1 MMSQRVW
8 KWLLRTAILT
18 CAMSA
23 FVRPGAEQA
32 SPQSAASRGAVLYAA
47 NGPEF
52 IRYEVS
58 AADATLTRRE
68 TVMLLGTAQY
78 AWPSPS
84 FKHLYVVWSVGQ
96 STAGAHG
103 LTVFDVE
110 PGTGKLTKRGD
121 DIPLKY
127 RPIHVTVDRD
137 GTHVL
142 VVYNNPSAVTVF
154 NINPDGGIGSEVHEP
169 PDLDLGIY
177 THQVKVAPS
186 NKQVI
191 IIGRGNYDREHD
203 PGSIHVY
210 NYDHGVLSKLQ
221 VVAPGGGVNFHP
233 RHLDFAVNR
242 PWVFVSL
249 EAENMLQTYRVDK
262 DGKLS
267 DAPLFSKNTLAHPS
281 AINAEDGE
289 QTGTVHVHPNGKVV
303 YTANRGTGTVTYKGQ
318 QVFAGGENNI
328 AVFDIDPKTGEPTL
342 VQNIDTHGMIPR
354 TFALDPSARILVA
367 ANQNSRLVRDG
378 DNVVK
383 VPQSLALYRVR
394 PDGKLDFVRTYP
406 VDDVQGG
413 NLFWM
418 GINQVPR

>member
-1 MMSQRVW
+1 MSQRVR
-8 KWLLRTAILT
+8 KWLLRDVVLT
-18 CAMSA
+18 CAMTV
-23 FVRPGAEQA
+23 FVLPQAKQA
-32 SPQSAASRGAVLYAA
+32 SSQPAASRPAALYAA
-47 NGPEF
+47 NGHEF

-58 AADATLTRRE
+58 AADATLTKRE
-68 TVMLLGTAQY
+68 TVMLPGVAQY

-84 FKHLYVVWSVGQ
+84 LKHLYIVWTVGQ

-103 LTVFDVE
+103 LTAFDVE
-110 PGTGKLTKRGD
+110 AGTGKLSKHGD
-121 DIPLKY
+121 DVPLKY
-127 RPIHVTVDRD
+127 RPIHATVDRD

-154 NINPDGGIGSEVHEP
+154 NINPDGGIGSEVDEP
-169 PDLDLGIY
+169 SDLDLGIY

-210 NYDHGVLSKLQ
+210 NYDRGALSKLQ

-233 RHLDFAVNR
+233 RHLDFAVNG
-242 PWVFVSL
+242 PWLFVSL
-249 EAENMLQTYRVDK
+249 EAEHMLQTYRVDK

-267 DAPLFSKNTLAHPS
+267 DAPLFSKNTLANPS
-281 AINAEDGE
+281 AIKAEDGE

-303 YTANRGTGTVTYKGQ
+303 YTANRGTGTVAYEGK
-318 QVFAGGENNI
+318 QVFAGGENNM

-354 TFALDPSARILVA
+354 TFALGTRALAFWLPLTRIA
-367 ANQNSRLVRDG
+367 AWFATAIS
-378 DNVVK
+378 
-383 VPQSLALYRVR
+383 
-394 PDGKLDFVRTYP
+394 
-406 VDDVQGG
+406 
-413 NLFWM
+413 
-418 GINQVPR
+418 

>member
-1 MMSQRVW
+1 MSQRVR
-8 KWLLRTAILT
+8 KWLLRAAVLT
-18 CAMSA
+18 CAITV
-23 FVRPGAEQA
+23 FVLPEAQQA
-32 SPQSAASRGAVLYAA
+32 SPLSAAPRPAALYAA
-47 NGPEF
+47 NGHEF

-58 AADATLTRRE
+58 AANATLTKRE
-68 TVMLLGTAQY
+68 TVMLPGVAQY

-84 FKHLYVVWSVGQ
+84 LKHLYIVWSAGQ
-96 STAGAHG
+96 NTGGAHG
-103 LTVFDVE
+103 LTAFDVE
-110 PGTGKLTKRGD
+110 PGTGKLSKHGD
-121 DIPLKY
+121 DVPLKY

-154 NINPDGGIGSEVHEP
+154 NINPDGGIESEVSQP
-169 PDLDLGIY
+169 SDLDLGIY

-210 NYDHGVLSKLQ
+210 NYDRGVLSKLQ

-233 RHLDFAVNR
+233 RHLDFAVNG

-249 EAENMLQTYRVDK
+249 EAEHMLQTYRVDK
-262 DGKLS
+262 GGKLS
-267 DAPLFSKNTLAHPS
+267 DAPLFSKNTLDNPS
-281 AINAEDGE
+281 AIKAEDGE

-303 YTANRGTGTVTYKGQ
+303 YTANRGTGTVAYEGK

-378 DNVVK
+378 DNVTK
-383 VPQSLALYRVR
+383 VPESLALYKVR

-406 VDDVQGG
+406 LDDVQGE

-418 GINQVPR
+418 GINQVPH

>member
-1 MMSQRVW
+1 MSQRVR
-8 KWLLRTAILT
+8 KWLLRAVVLT
-18 CAMSA
+18 CAMTV
-23 FVRPGAEQA
+23 FVLPQAKQA
-32 SPQSAASRGAVLYAA
+32 SPQSAASRPAALYAA
-47 NGPEF
+47 NGHEF

-58 AADATLTRRE
+58 AADATLTKRE
-68 TVMLLGTAQY
+68 TLMLPGVAQY

-84 FKHLYVVWSVGQ
+84 LKHLYIVWTVGQ
-96 STAGAHG
+96 GTAGAHG
-103 LTVFDVE
+103 LTAFDVE
-110 PGTGKLTKRGD
+110 PGTGKLSKHGD
-121 DIPLKY
+121 DVPLKY

-154 NINPDGGIGSEVHEP
+154 NINPDGGIGAEVDEP
-169 PDLDLGIY
+169 SDLDLGIY

-233 RHLDFAVNR
+233 RHLDFAVNG

-249 EAENMLQTYRVDK
+249 EAEHMLQTYRLDK
-262 DGKLS
+262 GGKLS
-267 DAPLFSKNTLAHPS
+267 DAPLFSKNTLDNPS
-281 AINAEDGE
+281 AIKAEYGE

-303 YTANRGTGTVTYKGQ
+303 YTANRGTGTVAYEGK
-318 QVFAGGENNI
+318 QVFAGGENNM

-354 TFALDPSARILVA
+354 TFALDPSARILVT

-378 DNVVK
+378 DKLTK
-383 VPQSLALYRVR
+383 VPESLALYKVR

-406 VDDVQGG
+406 LDDGQGG

-418 GINQVPR
+418 GINPVPH

>member
-1 MMSQRVW
+1 MSQGVW
-8 KWLLRTAILT
+8 KWLLHAVVLT

-23 FVRPGAEQA
+23 FVLPEAKQA
-32 SPQSAASRGAVLYAA
+32 SPQSYASRGAVLYAA
-47 NGPEF
+47 NGTEF

-58 AADATLTRRE
+58 AADATLTKRE
-68 TVMLLGTAQY
+68 TVMLPGAAQY
-78 AWPSPS
+78 AWPSLS
-84 FKHLYVVWSVGQ
+84 LKHLYVVWSVGQ
-96 STAGAHG
+96 GTQGAHG
-103 LTVFDVE
+103 LTAFDVE
-110 PGTGKLTKRGD
+110 PGTGKLTKHGD
-121 DIPLKY
+121 DVPLKY

-154 NINPDGGIGSEVHEP
+154 NINPDGGIGSEVSQP
-169 PDLDLGIY
+169 SDLDLGIY
-177 THQVKVAPS
+177 THQVKVEPS

-191 IIGRGNYDREHD
+191 IIGRGNYDRQHD

-233 RHLDFAVNR
+233 RHLDFAVNG

-249 EAENMLQTYRVDK
+249 EAEHMLQTYRLDK
-262 DGKLS
+262 DGRLS
-267 DAPLFSKNTLAHPS
+267 SAPLFSANTLANPS
-281 AINAEDGE
+281 AIKAEDGE

-303 YTANRGTGTVTYKGQ
+303 YTANRGTGSVAYEGK

-328 AVFDIDPKTGEPTL
+328 AVFDIDPKTGELTL

-378 DNVVK
+378 NNVTK
-383 VPQSLALYRVR
+383 VPESLALYKVR

-406 VDDVQGG
+406 LDDVQGG

-418 GINQVPR
+418 GINQLPH

>member
-1 MMSQRVW
+1 MSQGVW
-8 KWLLRTAILT
+8 KWLLHAVVLT

-23 FVRPGAEQA
+23 FVLPEAKQA
-32 SPQSAASRGAVLYAA
+32 SPQSYASRGAVLYAA
-47 NGPEF
+47 NGTEF

-58 AADATLTRRE
+58 AADATLTKRE
-68 TVMLLGTAQY
+68 TVMLPGAAQY
-78 AWPSPS
+78 AWPSLS
-84 FKHLYVVWSVGQ
+84 LKHLYVVWSVGQ
-96 STAGAHG
+96 GTQGAHG
-103 LTVFDVE
+103 LTAFDVE
-110 PGTGKLTKRGD
+110 PGTGKLTKHGD
-121 DIPLKY
+121 DVPLKY

-154 NINPDGGIGSEVHEP
+154 NINPDGGIGSEVSQP
-169 PDLDLGIY
+169 SDLDLGIY
-177 THQVKVAPS
+177 THQVKVEPS

-191 IIGRGNYDREHD
+191 IIGRGNYDRQHD

-210 NYDHGVLSKLQ
+210 
-221 VVAPGGGVNFHP
+221 HP
-233 RHLDFAVNR
+233 RHLDFAVNG

-249 EAENMLQTYRVDK
+249 EAEHMLQTYRLDK
-262 DGKLS
+262 DGRLS
-267 DAPLFSKNTLAHPS
+267 SAPLFSANTLANPS
-281 AINAEDGE
+281 AIKAEDGE

-303 YTANRGTGTVTYKGQ
+303 YTANRGTGSVAYEGK

-328 AVFDIDPKTGEPTL
+328 AVFDIDPKTGELTL

-378 DNVVK
+378 NNVTK
-383 VPQSLALYRVR
+383 VPESLALYKVR

-406 VDDVQGG
+406 LDDVQGG

-418 GINQVPR
+418 GINQLPH

>member
-1 MMSQRVW
+1 MSQRVR
-8 KWLLRTAILT
+8 KWLLRAAVLICT
-18 CAMSA
+18 MNA
-23 FVRPGAEQA
+23 FVLPEAQQA
-32 SPQSAASRGAVLYAA
+32 SPRSAASQPAALYAA
-47 NGPEF
+47 NGHEF

-58 AADATLTRRE
+58 AADATLTKRD
-68 TVMLLGTAQY
+68 TVMLPGVAQY

-84 FKHLYVVWSVGQ
+84 LKHLYIAWSAGQ
-96 STAGAHG
+96 GAGGVHG

-110 PGTGKLTKRGD
+110 PGTGKLSKHGND
-121 DIPLKY
+121 VPLKY
-127 RPIHVTVDRD
+127 RPIHLTVDRD

-154 NINPDGGIGSEVHEP
+154 NIKSDGGIGSEVDEP
-169 PDLDLGIY
+169 PDLNLGIY

-210 NYDHGVLSKLQ
+210 NYDRGVLSKLQ

-233 RHLDFAVNR
+233 RHLDFAVNG
-242 PWVFVSL
+242 PWLFVSL
-249 EAENMLQTYRVDK
+249 EAEHMLQTYRIDT

-267 DAPLFSKNTLAHPS
+267 DPPLFSKNTLANPS
-281 AINAEDGE
+281 AITAEDGE

-303 YTANRGTGTVTYKGQ
+303 YTANRGTGTVAFEGK

-342 VQNIDTHGMIPR
+342 VQNIDTHGVIPR

-367 ANQNSRLVRDG
+367 ANQNSRLVRDH
-378 DNVVK
+378 DQVAK
-383 VPQSLALYRVR
+383 VPESLALYKVR
-394 PDGKLDFVRTYP
+394 RDGKLDFVRTYP
-406 VDDVQGG
+406 LDDVQGG

-418 GINQVPR
+418 GINQVPQ

>member
-1 MMSQRVW
+1 MSPRVR
-8 KWLLRTAILT
+8 KWLLRDVVLT
-18 CAMSA
+18 CAMTV
-23 FVRPGAEQA
+23 FVLPQAKQA
-32 SPQSAASRGAVLYAA
+32 SAEPAASRAAALYAA
-47 NGPEF
+47 NGHEF

-58 AADATLTRRE
+58 AADATLTKRE
-68 TVMLLGTAQY
+68 TVILPGVAQY

-84 FKHLYVVWSVGQ
+84 LKHLYIVWTGGQ
-96 STAGAHG
+96 SAAGAHG

-110 PGTGKLTKRGD
+110 PGTGKLSKHGD
-121 DIPLKY
+121 DVPLKY

-137 GTHVL
+137 GTHAL
-142 VVYNNPSAVTVF
+142 VAYNNPSAVTVF
-154 NINPDGGIGSEVHEP
+154 NINPDGGIGSQVDEP

-191 IIGRGNYDREHD
+191 IIGRGNYDHEHD

-210 NYDHGVLSKLQ
+210 NYDRGVLSKLQ

-233 RHLDFAVNR
+233 RHLDFAVNA
-242 PWVFVSL
+242 PWLFVSL
-249 EAENMLQTYRVDK
+249 EAEHRLQTYRVDK

-267 DAPLFSKNTLAHPS
+267 DAPLFSKNTLANPS
-281 AINAEDGE
+281 AIKPEDGE

-303 YTANRGTGTVTYKGQ
+303 YTANRGTGTVAYEGK

-328 AVFDIDPKTGEPTL
+328 AVFDIDPKTGEAKL
-342 VQNIDTHGMIPR
+342 VQNIDTHGIIPR

-378 DNVVK
+378 DKVTK
-383 VPQSLALYRVR
+383 VPESLALYRVL
-394 PDGKLDFVRTYP
+394 PDGKLAFVRTYP
-406 VDDVQGG
+406 LDDVPGG

-418 GINQVPR
+418 GINQVPH

>member
-1 MMSQRVW
+1 MSQRVR
-8 KWLLRTAILT
+8 KWLLRAVVLT
-18 CAMSA
+18 CAMTVFA
-23 FVRPGAEQA
+23 LPQAKQA
-32 SPQSAASRGAVLYAA
+32 SPQSAASRPAALYAA
-47 NGPEF
+47 NGHEF

-58 AADATLTRRE
+58 AADATLTKRE
-68 TVMLLGTAQY
+68 TVMLPGVAQY

-84 FKHLYVVWSVGQ
+84 LKHLYIVWTVGQ
-96 STAGAHG
+96 GTAGAHG
-103 LTVFDVE
+103 LTAFDVE
-110 PGTGKLTKRGD
+110 PGTGKLSKHGD
-121 DIPLKY
+121 DVPLKY

-154 NINPDGGIGSEVHEP
+154 NINPDGGIGAEVDEP
-169 PDLDLGIY
+169 SDLDLGIY

-233 RHLDFAVNR
+233 RHLDFAVNG

-249 EAENMLQTYRVDK
+249 EAEHMLQTYRLDK
-262 DGKLS
+262 GGKLS
-267 DAPLFSKNTLAHPS
+267 DAPLFSKNTLDNPS
-281 AINAEDGE
+281 AIKAEYGE

-303 YTANRGTGTVTYKGQ
+303 YTANRGTGTVAYEGK
-318 QVFAGGENNI
+318 QVFAGGENNM

-354 TFALDPSARILVA
+354 TFALDPSARILVT

-378 DNVVK
+378 DKLTK
-383 VPQSLALYRVR
+383 VPESLALYKVR

-406 VDDVQGG
+406 LDDGQGG

-418 GINQVPR
+418 GINPVPH